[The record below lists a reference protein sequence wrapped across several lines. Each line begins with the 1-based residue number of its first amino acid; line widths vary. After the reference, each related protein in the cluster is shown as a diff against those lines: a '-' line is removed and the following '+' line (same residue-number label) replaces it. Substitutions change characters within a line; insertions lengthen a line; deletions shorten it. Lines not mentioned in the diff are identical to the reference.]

1 MSIVIKVSIDVLEES
16 SSEGP
21 LISSTL
27 SEEQI
32 ARTIILINNEI
43 VQLDIELIIVNF
55 ILIVLILLAELE
67 DKGEDVVFVSDGST
81 LILDNGWLKVGNL
94 GCDSTEGGGINC
106 NFGSGRIEDDSLF
119 TSFSLFREE
128 LGFVGSS
135 AECGSSQNPSVI
147 SLLVGDWESD

>member
-27 SEEQI
+27 SEEQT
-32 ARTIILINNEI
+32 ARTIFLFNNEI

-67 DKGEDVVFVSDGST
+67 DKGEDVVLVSDGST
-81 LILDNGWLKVGNL
+81 LILDNG
-94 GCDSTEGGGINC
+94 
-106 NFGSGRIEDDSLF
+106 
-119 TSFSLFREE
+119 
-128 LGFVGSS
+128 
-135 AECGSSQNPSVI
+135 
-147 SLLVGDWESD
+147 

>member
-32 ARTIILINNEI
+32 ARTIFLVNNEI

-81 LILDNGWLKVGNL
+81 LILDNG
-94 GCDSTEGGGINC
+94 
-106 NFGSGRIEDDSLF
+106 
-119 TSFSLFREE
+119 
-128 LGFVGSS
+128 
-135 AECGSSQNPSVI
+135 
-147 SLLVGDWESD
+147 

>member
-1 MSIVIKVSIDVLEES
+1 MSIIIKVSIDVLEES

-27 SEEQI
+27 SEEQT
-32 ARTIILINNEI
+32 ARTIFLINNEI

-81 LILDNGWLKVGNL
+81 LILDNG
-94 GCDSTEGGGINC
+94 
-106 NFGSGRIEDDSLF
+106 
-119 TSFSLFREE
+119 
-128 LGFVGSS
+128 
-135 AECGSSQNPSVI
+135 
-147 SLLVGDWESD
+147 

>member
-1 MSIVIKVSIDVLEES
+1 MSIIIKVSIDVLEES

-32 ARTIILINNEI
+32 ARTIFLVNNEI

-67 DKGEDVVFVSDGST
+67 DKGEDVVLVSDGST
-81 LILDNGWLKVGNL
+81 LILDNG
-94 GCDSTEGGGINC
+94 
-106 NFGSGRIEDDSLF
+106 
-119 TSFSLFREE
+119 
-128 LGFVGSS
+128 
-135 AECGSSQNPSVI
+135 
-147 SLLVGDWESD
+147 

>member
-1 MSIVIKVSIDVLEES
+1 MSIIIKVSIDVLEES

-32 ARTIILINNEI
+32 ARTIFLVNNEI

-81 LILDNGWLKVGNL
+81 LILDNG
-94 GCDSTEGGGINC
+94 
-106 NFGSGRIEDDSLF
+106 
-119 TSFSLFREE
+119 
-128 LGFVGSS
+128 
-135 AECGSSQNPSVI
+135 
-147 SLLVGDWESD
+147 

>member
-32 ARTIILINNEI
+32 ARTIILFNNEI

-81 LILDNGWLKVGNL
+81 LILDNG
-94 GCDSTEGGGINC
+94 
-106 NFGSGRIEDDSLF
+106 
-119 TSFSLFREE
+119 
-128 LGFVGSS
+128 
-135 AECGSSQNPSVI
+135 
-147 SLLVGDWESD
+147 

>member
-32 ARTIILINNEI
+32 ARTIFLVNNEI

-67 DKGEDVVFVSDGST
+67 DKGEDVVLVSDGST
-81 LILDNGWLKVGNL
+81 LILDNG
-94 GCDSTEGGGINC
+94 
-106 NFGSGRIEDDSLF
+106 
-119 TSFSLFREE
+119 
-128 LGFVGSS
+128 
-135 AECGSSQNPSVI
+135 
-147 SLLVGDWESD
+147 

>member
-27 SEEQI
+27 SEEQT
-32 ARTIILINNEI
+32 ARTIFLINNEI

-67 DKGEDVVFVSDGST
+67 DKGEDVVLVSDGST
-81 LILDNGWLKVGNL
+81 LILDNG
-94 GCDSTEGGGINC
+94 
-106 NFGSGRIEDDSLF
+106 
-119 TSFSLFREE
+119 
-128 LGFVGSS
+128 
-135 AECGSSQNPSVI
+135 
-147 SLLVGDWESD
+147 

>member
-27 SEEQI
+27 SEEQT
-32 ARTIILINNEI
+32 ARTIFLFNNEI

-81 LILDNGWLKVGNL
+81 LILDNG
-94 GCDSTEGGGINC
+94 
-106 NFGSGRIEDDSLF
+106 
-119 TSFSLFREE
+119 
-128 LGFVGSS
+128 
-135 AECGSSQNPSVI
+135 
-147 SLLVGDWESD
+147 

>member
-27 SEEQI
+27 SEEQT
-32 ARTIILINNEI
+32 ARTIFLINNEI

-81 LILDNGWLKVGNL
+81 LILDNG
-94 GCDSTEGGGINC
+94 
-106 NFGSGRIEDDSLF
+106 
-119 TSFSLFREE
+119 
-128 LGFVGSS
+128 
-135 AECGSSQNPSVI
+135 
-147 SLLVGDWESD
+147 

>member
-81 LILDNGWLKVGNL
+81 LILDNG
-94 GCDSTEGGGINC
+94 
-106 NFGSGRIEDDSLF
+106 
-119 TSFSLFREE
+119 
-128 LGFVGSS
+128 
-135 AECGSSQNPSVI
+135 
-147 SLLVGDWESD
+147 

>member
-21 LISSTL
+21 LISTTL
-27 SEEQI
+27 SEEQT
-32 ARTIILINNEI
+32 ARTIFLFNNEI

-81 LILDNGWLKVGNL
+81 LILDNG
-94 GCDSTEGGGINC
+94 
-106 NFGSGRIEDDSLF
+106 
-119 TSFSLFREE
+119 
-128 LGFVGSS
+128 
-135 AECGSSQNPSVI
+135 
-147 SLLVGDWESD
+147 